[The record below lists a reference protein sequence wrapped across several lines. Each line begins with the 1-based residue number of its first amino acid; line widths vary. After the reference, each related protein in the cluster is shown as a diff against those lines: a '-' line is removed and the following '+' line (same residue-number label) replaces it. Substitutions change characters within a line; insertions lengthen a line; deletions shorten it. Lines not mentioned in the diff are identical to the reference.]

1 MPSDLRSGGASANRP
16 EQACA
21 AAVKLDPARRKAET
35 PGSSLAGSMASQEWL
50 AARSFFEN

>member
-21 AAVKLDPARRKAET
+21 AAAKLDPARRKAET